1 MVFSTVSLDDIPMSN
16 IVFHHFGLAVK
27 SFSKAT
33 AFYKNLG
40 YQATEPIYDPLQDVE
55 LVLCTSE
62 TQPAVEFVKPV
73 GDESP
78 VSNYL
83 NKNNE
88 MIYHTCYEVDVIGQ
102 DVEVLFQ
109 ANRAICVSK
118 PKPAVLFNNRLVSFY
133 YVSNVGLIELLER

>member
-1 MVFSTVSLDDIPMSN
+1 MSR

-27 SFSKAT
+27 DFTKAA

-40 YQATEPIYDPLQDVE
+40 YQVPEPVYDPLQNVD
-55 LVLCTSE
+55 LILCTSE
-62 TQPAVEFVKPV
+62 SQPAVELVKPV
-73 GDESP
+73 GDDTP
-78 VSNYL
+78 VTNYL

-88 MIYHTCYEVDVIGQ
+88 MIYHTCYEVDDIEQ
-102 DVEVLFQ
+102 DVKILFQ